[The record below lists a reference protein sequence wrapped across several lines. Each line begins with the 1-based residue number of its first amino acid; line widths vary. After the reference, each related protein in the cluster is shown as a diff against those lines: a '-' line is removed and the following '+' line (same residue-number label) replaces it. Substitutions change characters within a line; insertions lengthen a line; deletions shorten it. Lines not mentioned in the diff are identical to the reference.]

1 MRMEKVSWLHKCVE
15 QGGPGGLTAERP
27 RCPAGGCPG
36 WLTAERPRCPAG
48 GGRGFFLDLNL
59 S

>member
-27 RCPAGGCPG
+27 RCPAGGVRADLPRRGTAVLPG
-36 WLTAERPRCPAG
+36 D
-48 GGRGFFLDLNL
+48 GRGFFLDLNL